1 MVRYLINGF
10 WALVAAI
17 AIAAGLLLAFPSTW
31 GSHWLGAW
39 LSLGLWLLILR
50 RARRSYALVI
60 SILTSLLFDLFYSLD
75 CAGAV

>member
-39 LSLGLWLLILR
+39 LALGLWLLILR

-60 SILTSLLFDLFYSLD
+60 SILTSLLFFVVLFRWV
-75 CAGAV
+75 AI